1 MSRND
6 DRHEWIRAQ
15 LPLAA
20 AGALGSDELSELLQH
35 AGKCELCRRE
45 LELWGSYAR
54 GLRELPQPVIPA
66 DLISRTHRAVL
77 KDRAETLDRRTNG
90 LMLGALAVF
99 SWVISFAFWIVVR
112 AVTGGTWELLGTNVV
127 AAGPWLL
134 FSSMLTWIT
143 AGVAAVTLGSQRQ
156 ARRFL

>member
-6 DRHEWIRAQ
+6 DRHELLQAQ

-20 AGALGSDELSELLQH
+20 AGALSSDELSRLLQH
-35 AGKCELCRRE
+35 AGKCESCRRE
-45 LELWGSYAR
+45 LEVWGFYAR
-54 GLRELPQPVIPA
+54 GLQQLPQPVIPA

-77 KDRAETLDRRTNG
+77 KNRTEAIERRTNG

-112 AVTGGTWELLGTNVV
+112 ALTGGTWELLGTNIVD
-127 AAGPWLL
+127 AGPWLL

>member
-1 MSRND
+1 
-6 DRHEWIRAQ
+6 
-15 LPLAA
+15 
-20 AGALGSDELSELLQH
+20 
-35 AGKCELCRRE
+35 
-45 LELWGSYAR
+45 
-54 GLRELPQPVIPA
+54 
-66 DLISRTHRAVL
+66 VL
-77 KDRAETLDRRTNG
+77 KNRTEAIERRTNG

-112 AVTGGTWELLGTNVV
+112 ALTGGTWELLGTNIVD
-127 AAGPWLL
+127 AGPWLL